1 MSHESRFHGFPKE
14 SLPFLKKIK
23 ANNTKEWFDGHKEE
37 YQRLILEPSRDFVVE
52 MGEHLQALVP
62 TVNAIPKINGSLF
75 RIYRDT
81 RFSKNKSPIKSRIG
95 IIFWQGRG
103 KRMSSSA
110 FYLQFDP
117 KELMLAVG
125 IRSFKKE
132 MLDAYREYIKNDEQ
146 RRELHEILEDV
157 KAKGYQLPEPR
168 YKRYPRG
175 FDKTMEH
182 AYLSLYDGIYA
193 FRMLLPSELFDEQFV
208 YKAYELYEELFALHQ
223 WVYEMTLTAKEE
235 E

>member
-1 MSHESRFHGFPKE
+1 MFQESLFHGFPKE
-14 SLPFLKKIK
+14 SLPFLQRIER
-23 ANNTKEWFDGHKEE
+23 NNTKEWFDGHKEE
-37 YQRLILEPSRDFVVE
+37 YQRFILEPSRDFVVE

-81 RFSKNKSPIKSRIG
+81 RFSKNKSPIKTRIG
-95 IIFWQGRG
+95 IIFWQGRA

-117 KELMLAVG
+117 KALMLAVG

-132 MLDAYREYIKNDEQ
+132 LLDAYREYIKNDER
-146 RRELHEILEDV
+146 RRELHAILEDV
-157 KAKGYQLPEPR
+157 KARGYRLPEPR

-182 AYLSLYDGIYA
+182 AYLSLYDGMYA
-193 FRMLLPSELFDEQFV
+193 FAILLPEALFSEAFV
-208 YKAYELYEELFALHQ
+208 HQAYDVYEALFALHQ
-223 WVYEMTLTAKEE
+223 WVYEMTLTVKEAE
-235 E
+235 